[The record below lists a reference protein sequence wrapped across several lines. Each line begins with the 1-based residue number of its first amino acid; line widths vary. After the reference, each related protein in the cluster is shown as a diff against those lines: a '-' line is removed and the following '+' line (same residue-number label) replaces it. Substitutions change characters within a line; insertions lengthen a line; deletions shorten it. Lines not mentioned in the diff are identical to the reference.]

1 MKDKTYQIIRL
12 GNVSTNNSQGG
23 AVYSI
28 VGVSQTICAGP
39 HGYGTGNIAYYE
51 TDERDE
57 QNNSSW

>member
-28 VGVSQTICAGP
+28 VGVSMTIMACV
-39 HGYGTGNIAYYE
+39 HGYAMGNIAYYE
-51 TDERDE
+51 EDNER
-57 QNNSSW
+57 NNKTI